1 MLNGI
6 DDNIEVL
13 RWEQNMVEKETR
25 DPEAGA
31 DESTE
36 APIPFPT
43 PERVEKEGE
52 ERDLQ
57 DETEEETFP
66 ASDPQSSWAGPA
78 DPRDR

>member
-1 MLNGI
+1 
-6 DDNIEVL
+6 
-13 RWEQNMVEKETR
+13 MVEKETK
-25 DPEAGA
+25 DPVTGA

-43 PERVEKEGE
+43 PERVEE
-52 ERDLQ
+52 EASDYDPQ

>member
-1 MLNGI
+1 
-6 DDNIEVL
+6 
-13 RWEQNMVEKETR
+13 MVEKETR
-25 DPEAGA
+25 DPVTGA

-36 APIPFPT
+36 APVPAPT
-43 PERVEKEGE
+43 PERVKEQADAD
-52 ERDLQ
+52 RQ

>member
-1 MLNGI
+1 
-6 DDNIEVL
+6 
-13 RWEQNMVEKETR
+13 MVEKETK
-25 DPEAGA
+25 DPVTGA

-36 APIPFPT
+36 APVPAPT
-43 PERVEKEGE
+43 PERVKEE
-52 ERDLQ
+52 ASDFDPQ

>member
-1 MLNGI
+1 
-6 DDNIEVL
+6 
-13 RWEQNMVEKETR
+13 MVEKETQ
-25 DPEAGA
+25 DPVTGA

-36 APIPFPT
+36 APVPTPT
-43 PERVEKEGE
+43 PERVKEE
-52 ERDLQ
+52 ASDYDAQ

>member
-1 MLNGI
+1 
-6 DDNIEVL
+6 
-13 RWEQNMVEKETR
+13 MVEKETQ
-25 DPEAGA
+25 DPVTGA

-36 APIPFPT
+36 APVPNPT
-43 PERVEKEGE
+43 PERVKEE
-52 ERDLQ
+52 AAERDRQ

>member
-1 MLNGI
+1 
-6 DDNIEVL
+6 
-13 RWEQNMVEKETR
+13 MVEKETQ
-25 DPEAGA
+25 DPVTGA

-36 APIPFPT
+36 SPIPFPT
-43 PERVEKEGE
+43 PERVEEE
-52 ERDLQ
+52 DAERDRQ

>member
-1 MLNGI
+1 
-6 DDNIEVL
+6 
-13 RWEQNMVEKETR
+13 MVEKETK
-25 DPEAGA
+25 DPVTGA

-43 PERVEKEGE
+43 PDRVEEEGA
-52 ERDLQ
+52 ERDRQ